1 MKDKN
6 KSVELVSIGQNDIIG
21 LINKAKIEIEEVKKG
36 RTENKETIDEISSL
50 KGKLQ
55 DIEKALRPV
64 KMEMEDRIKNLNL
77 ILNELSKIKSDIIL
91 SKKEQMLNVIEK
103 NLLDGIVL
111 ESEEGN
117 KKLIRFDKTPIG
129 FIEVLEED
137 IPDIKIRV
145 TVYNNNDE
153 YIIEDPLK
161 IYNIISFINTK
172 FNYKQQ

>member
-1 MKDKN
+1 M
-6 KSVELVSIGQNDIIG
+6 
-21 LINKAKIEIEEVKKG
+21 
-36 RTENKETIDEISSL
+36 
-50 KGKLQ
+50 Q